1 MDEKLEHIGG
11 QGNWGFCRKSCPLLN
26 PKITPRTA
34 RDEEETSSE
43 RPKINNLVKYISGY
57 IDEVDYYEDYDES
70 YDILR

>member
-1 MDEKLEHIGG
+1 MDEDLEHIGG

-26 PKITPRTA
+26 PKIKTRTA
-34 RDEEETSSE
+34 STRSE
-43 RPKINNLVKYISGY
+43 RSKLNNLEKFISGY

>member
-1 MDEKLEHIGG
+1 MYEDLEHIGG

-26 PKITPRTA
+26 PKITITKTA
-34 RDEEETSSE
+34 RAVSTSSE
-43 RPKINNLVKYISGY
+43 KPKINNLEKYISGY